1 MLFIFIEIRA
11 YQNEYFW
18 MSKKFKFD
26 ESSIQKKS
34 FKEIYFCNNNLK
46 KNEQYEFKKSFYV
59 IEFFFRV
66 LKNDCNKILHY
77 TR

>member
-1 MLFIFIEIRA
+1 
-11 YQNEYFW
+11 
-18 MSKKFKFD
+18 MSISGCPKNSNLMNRQYK
-26 ESSIQKKS
+26 KKS
-34 FKEIYFCNNNLK
+34 FKEIYFCNNNPK